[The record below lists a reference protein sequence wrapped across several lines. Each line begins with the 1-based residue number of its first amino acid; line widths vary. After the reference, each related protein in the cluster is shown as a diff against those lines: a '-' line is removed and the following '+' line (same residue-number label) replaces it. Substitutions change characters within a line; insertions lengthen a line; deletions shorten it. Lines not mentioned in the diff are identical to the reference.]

1 MCAYSI
7 IPIPQCILTNWP
19 QPPHEVH
26 VKKLS
31 GKVNA
36 TQKSGA
42 VSKYPKQIK
51 IKLTKVNTT
60 FLEWV
65 LEEQYGCWRSLIN
78 RITFFCLTS
87 FNQCVLVWHTSGTHK
102 LTSRGTQAVETF
114 HRIGKDVLRKDHQ
127 KIHFRLHQNHAQ
139 SGIFC
144 EFPVYAQ
151 LNNNAYSTQSDEELS
166 SGNELA
172 LRFVCSPELD
182 DFYHPVIVSRRKRRS
197 PEHQKQPMESHN
209 RRLVRTNAIRE
220 PMRKCGSRLSQTTT
234 VGTGNLNQTPSDQ
247 TRLYQRS
254 PSTAILFCSEDESNS
269 SMFKSYQVVDRNM
282 SQNLPE
288 DCDARPPSPYQDI
301 TENETVYSGSPLTHA
316 DMLQCNAKWD
326 SDSRIY
332 ESDSYQPYSIPKS
345 FATTAAKHENNSD
358 QLRSIEKSTI
368 HGKLGHARSRLRT
381 NHHPIAGY
389 SVGDGKLVGLLERVD
404 TVEFCG
410 TRQTS
415 RLLNWPIS
423 RTPSPLTSCNDRSH
437 EFDRSQHATE
447 HTGFMVYALRSLCTI
462 RSPIATRITSNIRYQ
477 VEPSQTAWWDQ
488 LKSGLLDE
496 DALDKV
502 NPDIS
507 SPIVETEV
515 QPLTQP
521 EEATHQCLNPVMDTY
536 AKEMFSKDHVISEG
550 IISPRVV
557 NLSVHED
564 TDDCQN
570 IDQPAIKS
578 LNKES
583 PTKKDISR
591 RKFRRRVKITLH
603 QDPIS
608 AGAETPSLVVRLRIN
623 PRADTQSVLAS
634 VQPEKNRRQTD
645 NIKFAKL
652 RNALQTGRPASVGDI
667 RTQKNLDPWI
677 PVGCMQRAI
686 DFGEDA
692 NSDDRE
698 KFSGM
703 AECLIT
709 SLSSL
714 SIPVSEVDSL
724 DSSFSWSLPEPIP
737 QRRKCRKK
745 SSRVADTVI
754 VEVMSDEDIVSE
766 DESRYKEPNDQTN
779 SEMDYLGCATV
790 PNRLECSKELYEP
803 CKTTATYDKTRRV
816 KYELIST
823 HHDQEAG
830 KHILDR
836 QPGTDS
842 VLLQPIPTPRSSRE
856 RCIHYHIEKNHFT
869 SKLKS
874 ILVPVNT
881 TTCRM
886 RASSVGNER
895 SFKVNEVVD
904 EPRYE
909 RLFRTQ
915 SVPDPSFLRESSR
928 IKLESKPRKSV
939 KTDQTS
945 SDTTIRSSSN
955 VQLIKRN
962 EVVYQGTVSH
972 FRVDKGEPNAE
983 THKGIISPQRR
994 PYNRAGQNATKF
1006 ERVVSRPV
1014 SSTYTEVGDTR
1025 QETKRNS
1032 ANLLQVESPGLV
1044 SKASRSTGTV
1054 IAGSQVPRTRMVT
1067 CITKDGGMLE
1077 TATAIKNKLIPKPFT
1092 RSVYTRGFS
1101 LRKRPAFRSGELT
1114 ISEFEDMCQRNYG
1127 KNTATT
1133 ITTRSKF
1140 GLATPNQSGLNSL
1153 AATVIKGKYG
1163 GPKSGNTGRQM
1174 RLNFCMSRT
1183 RSSDINQEFVE
1194 PTRNATKA
1202 ALAMSPKKSLALKTR
1217 GAQKVNSTS
1226 SDPSRKSP
1234 IDSRSNS
1241 NTEYSVVAMSEDCQ
1255 RKPSDVSWMKDYRLH
1270 QEYSTRIHL
1279 EGDKPN
1285 PNELNQLIKLLHL
1298 STSDIILRPYRM
1310 VAPLMAISHRTGASP
1325 QMQRVDKHACGEL
1338 DVNSNL
1344 IQDVLLFS
1352 HLERI
1357 NHGNEVLLRWK
1368 LCDENS
1374 HCATQVYEGVAVMR
1388 LISGYLVAPQYIIAP
1403 ESEKRHGLFVGF
1415 TMNYAGK
1422 WWDPEYIILPLTGA
1436 IEQIAKI
1443 LEVEKSHDC
1452 HSTMATLIV
1461 PHWAGNMQ
1469 LRNEELFSNVECVNY
1484 RAAISFLH
1492 FRIPQT
1498 VRRNHSLRF
1507 LSDVRRTVTRQS
1519 SSINQTGTRK
1529 HVIRPLR
1536 YLGKMVKA
1544 VFRAKQSRY
1553 QSRCRA
1559 AAIKEQRSVLAPT
1572 SQAIWSIREH
1582 RYKVSWKNVVLDE
1595 VEHSVP
1601 ILSPIKLSAKLNV
1614 GGYTFPSGMIGSNEV
1629 LSYKSTFIRQQQTCV
1644 PLAYKGEHSF
1654 IVSKVGNRRNLPLDS
1669 GRPYLTNRS
1678 QSCAEMNTMDH
1689 QFCDIFRRP
1698 VTRKSYSLKREA
1710 RKNRRLQE
1718 HGREQSQ
1725 FPSNTHM
1732 EQAWWDQLQ
1741 TKPLTSHVEVTV
1753 LQPSPSIYLDIDG
1766 SVTGTT
1772 TTTKQSVVERIE
1784 SDCAKIPREKICATP
1799 KKNYI
1804 SPSGDVE
1811 KASENNEGEIIS
1823 ANKQSHSSTET
1834 QARRRTASTGSVS
1847 MESSVE
1853 ISISITVTS
1862 SGSSESLWYTNEEES
1877 SDTSSSVF
1885 DTSSQTGETVDS
1897 SQSAQRNTCTKDESG
1912 EHELHRN
1919 EVTKYPRAAQ
1929 ASRENHIADNSR
1941 RPTCVEPKP
1950 RFTTAGIQKQ
1960 SRMNSRALFK
1970 LQHHETSSTNGTA
1983 TNLSKMPVLKESWT
1997 ENGDKQPTV
2006 FHDESKSKTITYVEI
2021 DVVGR
2026 PDRRN
2031 YWPGATTDPSTSFD
2045 LPPVFLSCCYMQNN
2059 RRENK

>member
-1 MCAYSI
+1 MCASSI
-7 IPIPQCILTNWP
+7 VPIPQCILNNWP
-19 QPPHEVH
+19 QQSHEVH
-26 VKKLS
+26 VKTFS

-42 VSKYPKQIK
+42 VSKYLKQSK
-51 IKLTKVNTT
+51 LKLTKEITT
-60 FLEWV
+60 FLEWI
-65 LEEQYGCWRSLIN
+65 LEEQHGYLRSLII
-78 RITFFCLTS
+78 RITFLCLS
-87 FNQCVLVWHTSGTHK
+87 SCNQGVVVWNTSGTHK
-102 LTSRGTQAVETF
+102 LTSIEAQAVETLR
-114 HRIGKDVLRKDHQ
+114 RIGESVLRKDHQ
-127 KIHFRLHQNHAQ
+127 QIHFPLRQNHAKP
-139 SGIFC
+139 GIFY
-144 EFPVYAQ
+144 ESPVYAQ
-151 LNNNAYSTQSDEELS
+151 LNNNAYSAQSDEELS

-182 DFYHPVIVSRRKRRS
+182 EFYHPVVVSRRKRRS
-197 PEHQKQPMESHN
+197 PEYQRRPMVSHT
-209 RRLVRTNAIRE
+209 RRPVRTNAIRE
-220 PMRKCGSRLSQTTT
+220 PMRKCGSRLSQTKT
-234 VGTGNLNQTPSDQ
+234 VGTGYLTQTPSDQ
-247 TRLYQRS
+247 TRLYQHS

-288 DCDARPPSPYQDI
+288 DCVARPPSPYQDI
-301 TENETVYSGSPLTHA
+301 TEDETVYSGSSLPHA
-316 DMLQCNAKWD
+316 DMLQYNAKWG
-326 SDSRIY
+326 SDSRIH
-332 ESDSYQPYSIPKS
+332 ESDSYQPYSVPMS
-345 FATTAAKHENNSD
+345 FPTTAANYENNSD
-358 QLRSIEKSTI
+358 QLRSTEKFTI
-368 HGKLGHARSRLRT
+368 HGKLGHPRSRLQT
-381 NHHPIAGY
+381 NHRPIPGY
-389 SVGDGKLVGLLERVD
+389 SVGDGKLIGLLERVD
-404 TVEFCG
+404 AVEFCG
-410 TRQTS
+410 TRHTS

-423 RTPSPLTSCNDRSH
+423 RTPSPITSCNDESH
-437 EFDRSQHATE
+437 EVERSRHATE

-462 RSPIATRITSNIRYQ
+462 RSPIATRITSSTRYR
-477 VEPSQTAWWDQ
+477 VEQFQTVWWDQ
-488 LKSGLLDE
+488 LKSGMLDE

-515 QPLTQP
+515 LLLTQP
-521 EEATHQCLNPVMDTY
+521 EEATHQCLNPATDTY
-536 AKEMFSKDHVISEG
+536 AKEMFAKDHLISEG
-550 IISPRVV
+550 ITSPQVV

-564 TDDCQN
+564 NDDCQN
-570 IDQPAIKS
+570 IVQPAIKS

-583 PTKKDISR
+583 PTKKEISR

-634 VQPEKNRRQTD
+634 VQPEKIRQQTD
-645 NIKFAKL
+645 SRKLAKL
-652 RNALQTGRPASVGDI
+652 RNALQKGRPASVGDT
-667 RTQKNLDPWI
+667 RTQKELDPWV
-677 PVGCMQRAI
+677 PVGCMQRTI
-686 DFGEDA
+686 NFGEDA
-692 NSDDRE
+692 SLDDRE

-714 SIPVSEVDSL
+714 SIPISEVDSL

-754 VEVMSDEDIVSE
+754 VEVMSDEDVVSE
-766 DESRYKEPNDQTN
+766 DESRYKEANDHTN
-779 SEMDYLGCATV
+779 SEMYCLGCATV

-803 CKTTATYDKTRRV
+803 PKTTTTYSKTPRV
-816 KYELIST
+816 KYEVIST

-830 KHILDR
+830 EHILDR

-874 ILVPVNT
+874 IMVPVNT

-886 RASSVGNER
+886 RASSVVNER
-895 SFKVNEVVD
+895 SFNVNELVD

-945 SDTTIRSSSN
+945 SDTTARSSSN

-972 FRVDKGEPNAE
+972 FRIDRGEPNAQ
-983 THKGIISPQRR
+983 TDKGIMSPQGR
-994 PYNRAGQNATKF
+994 PYKRVGQNATKF
-1006 ERVVSRPV
+1006 ERAVSRRV
-1014 SSTYTEVGDTR
+1014 SSTHTGVGDTR

-1032 ANLLQVESPGLV
+1032 ANLLQVSSPGLV
-1044 SKASRSTGTV
+1044 SKTSRAMGTA
-1054 IAGSQVPRTRMVT
+1054 IGGSQVPRTRIVSSV
-1067 CITKDGGMLE
+1067 TKDDGILE
-1077 TATAIKNKLIPKPFT
+1077 TAAATSIKNNLISKPFT

-1114 ISEFEDMCQRNYG
+1114 ISEFEDMCQRNHG
-1127 KNTATT
+1127 KHTATT
-1133 ITTRSKF
+1133 VTARSKF
-1140 GLATPNQSGLNSL
+1140 GLATRNQSGLNSL
-1153 AATVIKGKYG
+1153 AAAVIKGKYS

-1183 RSSDINQEFVE
+1183 RSSDISQESVE

-1202 ALAMSPKKSLALKTR
+1202 ALAIPPKKSLALKTR
-1217 GAQKVNSTS
+1217 GAQKVS
-1226 SDPSRKSP
+1226 SESIDTLRKSP
-1234 IDSRSNS
+1234 LDSRSNS
-1241 NTEYSVVAMSEDCQ
+1241 NTEYSVVTMSEDCQ
-1255 RKPSDVSWMKDYRLH
+1255 KKPRDISWIKDYRVH
-1270 QEYSTRIHL
+1270 QEYSALVRL
-1279 EGDKPN
+1279 EDNPN
-1285 PNELNQLIKLLHL
+1285 PNELNQLTQLLHPL
-1298 STSDIILRPYRM
+1298 TSDIILRPYRM
-1310 VAPLMAISHRTGASP
+1310 VAPLMAISHRTEASP
-1325 QMQRVDKHACGEL
+1325 QMQRVDKHAYGEL
-1338 DVNSNL
+1338 DLNSNL

-1357 NHGNEVLLRWK
+1357 SHGSEVLLRWK

-1374 HCATQVYEGVAVMR
+1374 HYATQAYEGVAVMR
-1388 LISGYLVAPQYIIAP
+1388 LNSGYLVAPQYTIALK
-1403 ESEKRHGLFVGF
+1403 SEKRLGLFVDF
-1415 TMNYAGK
+1415 TINYVGK
-1422 WWDPEYIILPLTGA
+1422 WWDPEYITLPVTGM
-1436 IEQIAKI
+1436 IGQMAKI
-1443 LEVEKSHDC
+1443 HQVETSQDYV
-1452 HSTMATLIV
+1452 SPMATLIV
-1461 PHWAGNMQ
+1461 PHWAGDMELQ
-1469 LRNEELFSNVECVNY
+1469 SEERFANIERVTY
-1484 RAAISFLH
+1484 GAAIGFTH
-1492 FRIPQT
+1492 FRIPRT
-1498 VRRNHSLRF
+1498 VRRNHSLRY
-1507 LSDVRRTVTRQS
+1507 LADANRVVGRQCS
-1519 SSINQTGTRK
+1519 STNETGTGK

-1553 QSRCRA
+1553 QSRCRTL
-1559 AAIKEQRSVLAPT
+1559 AIKEERSVPAPT
-1572 SQAIWSIREH
+1572 SQAIWSIKEH

-1595 VEHSVP
+1595 VEYSAS
-1601 ILSPIKLSAKLNV
+1601 ILSPIKLTAKPNV
-1614 GGYTFPSGMIGSNEV
+1614 GANTFSSGMVGSNEV

-1654 IVSKVGNRRNLPLDS
+1654 IVCKVGNRRNLPLAS
-1669 GRPYLTNRS
+1669 GRPYRP
-1678 QSCAEMNTMDH
+1678 QSCEETTTMDH

-1698 VTRKSYSLKREA
+1698 VTRKSDSLKREA
-1710 RKNRRLQE
+1710 RKNQRLQ
-1718 HGREQSQ
+1718 GYGWKGSQ
-1725 FPSNTHM
+1725 FPSNIHM
-1732 EQAWWDQLQ
+1732 EQAWWDQFQ
-1741 TKPLTSHVEVTV
+1741 TKPLTSHIEVTV

-1772 TTTKQSVVERIE
+1772 TTTKQSVVERLE
-1784 SDCAKIPREKICATP
+1784 SDCAKMSREKTCATP
-1799 KKNYI
+1799 KENYI

-1811 KASENNEGEIIS
+1811 KASENNQGEIIPT
-1823 ANKQSHSSTET
+1823 NKHSHSSTET

-1862 SGSSESLWYTNEEES
+1862 SGSSESLSYTSEEES
-1877 SDTSSSVF
+1877 SETSSPVF
-1885 DTSSQTGETVDS
+1885 GTSSQTGEIGVDS
-1897 SQSAQRNTCTKDESG
+1897 SQSDQRSTCTKDEPV

-1919 EVTKYPRAAQ
+1919 EVAKYPRAAN

-1941 RPTCVEPKP
+1941 RPTCVEPEP

-1960 SRMNSRALFK
+1960 PRMNSRASFNL
-1970 LQHHETSSTNGTA
+1970 HRDISGTNGTA

-1997 ENGDKQPTV
+1997 ESGDKQPTV
-2006 FHDESKSKTITYVEI
+2006 VHDESKSKTITYVEI

-2026 PDRRN
+2026 PDRGN
-2031 YWPGATTDPSTSFD
+2031 YWPGTNTDPSTSFD